1 MMKSTKTLRNLS
13 LSLAVGAMAFVAIPA
28 QAQFRGLF
36 RDAQRGAESAEGCEE
51 GSTGDTARGVIGGLL
66 GGAAGRTARRAG
78 LGQFMPVSEFT
89 NQIPAAIACKLD
101 AEEQKQA
108 ADATLEATR
117 SVTNEAT
124 GEGDGSGDDASFT
137 GPPIGQ
143 TASWTS
149 ESRDDVSGTSTV
161 TAREPSDD
169 ATDCILVTDIIIVSG
184 EETRAEKRMCRPPGS
199 ARYSIIA

>member
-1 MMKSTKTLRNLS
+1 MTKTIRTVS
-13 LSLAVGAMAFVAIPA
+13 LSLAAAAMALAAIPA

-36 RDAQRGAESAEGCEE
+36 RDAQRGAETAEGCEE

-78 LGQFMPVSEFT
+78 LGQFVPVSQFT
-89 NQIPAAIACKLD
+89 DQIPAAIACKLD
-101 AEEQKQA
+101 EEEQKQA

-117 SVTNEAT
+117 AVA
-124 GEGDGSGDDASFT
+124 GEDGEDAPV
-137 GPPIGQ
+137 GPPVGQ

-149 ESRDDVSGTSTV
+149 GSRDDVSGTSTV
-161 TAREPSDD
+161 TAREASSGD
-169 ATDCILVTDIIIVSG
+169 TDCIMVTDVIIVEG

-199 ARYSIIA
+199 ARYSIVA